1 LSKLCAF
8 LGFLMK
14 AGGEFSLRSKLAA
27 TVAAV
32 ALAIALGVVDYL
44 TGRELV
50 ISAFYLLPTL
60 LAAWVAGRWSGLVV
74 GTLCTCV
81 WFLSDLLSGPAYQH
95 PLIPVWNAM
104 MLLVF
109 FVVVVW
115 LLTEFRHSHYQLR
128 KPSSAERLLCKPKWK
143 RRNGSKTCGAP
154 SVCTLAIGQP
164 NRFWRAIPRSAVRS
178 SR

>member
-1 LSKLCAF
+1 
-8 LGFLMK
+8 MK
-14 AGGEFSLRSKLAA
+14 HAGEFSFRSKVAA
-27 TVAAV
+27 TTAAV
-32 ALAIALGVVDYL
+32 VLIIALGYLDYV
-44 TGRELV
+44 TGRELA

-74 GTLCTCV
+74 GSLCTCV

-115 LLTEFRHSHYQLR
+115 LNFARHILNWR
-128 KPSSAERLLCKPKWK
+128 RPSSAERLLCKRKST
-143 RRNGSKTCGAP
+143 RENNSNTSGTR
-154 SVCTLAIGQP
+154 
-164 NRFWRAIPRSAVRS
+164 
-178 SR
+178 

>member
-1 LSKLCAF
+1 MKHGG
-8 LGFLMK
+8 GFS
-14 AGGEFSLRSKLAA
+14 FRSKVAA
-27 TVAAV
+27 ITAAV

-74 GTLCTCV
+74 GSLCTGV

-109 FVVVVW
+109 FVVIVW
-115 LLTEFRHSHYQLR
+115 LLTEFRQAHCHLEQTVAHRTAALKEEVEQRKQLEHVR
-128 KPSSAERLLCKPKWK
+128 H
-143 RRNGSKTCGAP
+143 
-154 SVCTLAIGQP
+154 V
-164 NRFWRAIPRSAVRS
+164 RSARWPES
-178 SR
+178 GRTDFGAQWQSRR